1 VLKEHH
7 CVDAR
12 IKTAWGAHG
21 KNKKK
26 VPVNKIQ
33 FFERQPVRRL

>member
-1 VLKEHH
+1 MPDSKL
-7 CVDAR
+7 
-12 IKTAWGAHG
+12 HG
-21 KNKKK
+21 GHTGKIKK

>member
-1 VLKEHH
+1 MPESKL
-7 CVDAR
+7 
-12 IKTAWGAHG
+12 HG
-21 KNKKK
+21 GHTGKIKKK